1 MRKKIILILPLLLFA
16 ITQQLQAVTCNWGYC
31 NSVVNDQFGS
41 VNKGKGAIY
50 IPAEISKMYE
60 GKQLSY
66 VRVGLAAKAK
76 TVKVFVTKDLN
87 GEYITTRT
95 QRDQL
100 SGFNEIK
107 FAEPRT
113 IDGEG
118 FYIGYEF
125 ESDDYALGA
134 STMYNENACWAD
146 LGDGW
151 KNYAVED
158 HALALSI
165 QGQDQRRRP
174 AEGLLALL
182 LQRHPCRGWQAFQH
196 QLLHPQHG
204 HRHRTPLPGGL

>member
-1 MRKKIILILPLLLFA
+1 MRKKILLILPLLLFA

-87 GEYITTRT
+87 GEYIATRT

-107 FAEPRT
+107 FAEPWT

-125 ESDDYALGA
+125 ESDDYALGS
-134 STMYNENACWAD
+134 STMYNENGCSLLRLASLSTSTSPSATWAPPSD
-146 LGDGW
+146 AASRW
-151 KNYAVED
+151 PIASTV
-158 HALALSI
+158 A
-165 QGQDQRRRP
+165 RR
-174 AEGLLALL
+174 
-182 LQRHPCRGWQAFQH
+182 
-196 QLLHPQHG
+196 
-204 HRHRTPLPGGL
+204 

>member
-1 MRKKIILILPLLLFA
+1 MRKKILLILPLLLFA

-107 FAEPRT
+107 FAEPWT

-125 ESDDYALGA
+125 ESDDYALGS
-134 STMYNENACWAD
+134 STMYNENGCWAD

-151 KNYAVED
+151 KNYA
-158 HALALSI
+158 
-165 QGQDQRRRP
+165 
-174 AEGLLALL
+174 
-182 LQRHPCRGWQAFQH
+182 F
-196 QLLHPQHG
+196 
-204 HRHRTPLPGGL
+204 